1 MLIASESLHQ
11 LNQVKDFVRTI
22 IRLQP
27 FEIRK
32 TVCGSPVWDQRLIAS
47 SVNGSACCEFIIS
60 FQLPH
65 AQAECSSQLQHGL
78 QCRGHIQHQFKLEK
92 KRKRIR
98 NLKPAY
104 WIPQYCPMC
113 FVLVLLKSIFWLLAR
128 LLKAQRMLF
137 KLQEV
142 ANLTYL
148 RGLLSQSRI
157 SNSKGTSQSVRHTH
171 PRR

>member
-47 SVNGSACCEFIIS
+47 SVNGSACCVFIIS

-78 QCRGHIQHQFKLEK
+78 QCRGDIQHQFKLEK
-92 KRKRIR
+92 KCKRIR
-98 NLKPAY
+98 NLRLHTGFSVLSSVLCA
-104 WIPQYCPMC
+104 C
-113 FVLVLLKSIFWLLAR
+113 FVEKYILVTCAPFEGSTDPI
-128 LLKAQRMLF
+128 
-137 KLQEV
+137 
-142 ANLTYL
+142 
-148 RGLLSQSRI
+148 
-157 SNSKGTSQSVRHTH
+157 
-171 PRR
+171 